1 MINKDRIVPATAQ
14 DLLGIYLTCMN
25 FALVTGGG
33 TALEVIPA
41 AEIGVFNADDFASGG
56 MADEP
61 IKELVLGDESA
72 FGVYGVLDYDFKG
85 ITDDG
90 EAIALT
96 NADDHELIGDGCT
109 LYIIALSS
117 GTITI
122 DNIATGE
129 QWTASV

>member
-14 DLLGIYLTCMN
+14 DLLGIYLASYNMS
-25 FALVTGGG
+25 ALLSGGSLIP
-33 TALEVIPA
+33 AIPA
-41 AEIGVFNADDFASGG
+41 AEIGVFEADEFASGG
-56 MADEP
+56 FADEP

-72 FGVYGVLDYDFKG
+72 FIVIGVLDYDFKG

-90 EAIALT
+90 VALALT
-96 NADDHELIGDGCT
+96 NANDLELIGDGCT
-109 LYIIALSS
+109 PYMIALSS

-122 DNIATGE
+122 DDILTGE

>member
-14 DLLGIYLTCMN
+14 DLLGIYLTAIN
-25 FALVTGGG
+25 VAGLLGGG
-33 TALEVIPA
+33 SGIPA
-41 AEIGVFNADDFASGG
+41 IPAVEIGIFDADEFASGG
-56 MADEP
+56 IADEP

-72 FGVYGVLDYDFKG
+72 FQVFGVLDYDFKG

-90 EAIALT
+90 EPIALT
-96 NADDHELIGDGCT
+96 HAGGLELVGDGCT

-117 GTITI
+117 GTVTVTDIL
-122 DNIATGE
+122 TGE